1 MMCDF
6 LIQEN
11 FSDEKLK
18 SKVIK
23 SDLSAINIVYN
34 EFEWKELKKCNFK
47 GFYYFYFL
55 RTVKFLKI
63 PMYLK

>member
-1 MMCDF
+1 MCDF

-34 EFEWKELKKCNFK
+34 EFE
-47 GFYYFYFL
+47 
-55 RTVKFLKI
+55 
-63 PMYLK
+63 